1 MRRCNRHS
9 QLTLIGYY
17 VPLSPPL
24 PLPSPLLRVCRV
36 PRTPDPSGVSIV
48 LLASELERIQKASS
62 VLSLQQRR
70 DTEDERKRER
80 ELKQVSC
87 RDFPMPTPVVS
98 FVYGIVNF
106 LGCSGMAHH
115 CGCQFLHPPKP
126 SPLLSSPPL
135 PSPPLPSL
143 PSLLLPSPSLSCPPP
158 GTGGCYS
165 AEEGDGRVG
174 IKEENA

>member
-1 MRRCNRHS
+1 MQSS
-9 QLTLIGYY
+9 QPADTHWLCTYHY
-17 VPLSPPL
+17 
-24 PLPSPLLRVCRV
+24 PLPSPPLCVCRV

-115 CGCQFLHPPKP
+115 CGCTLP

-143 PSLLLPSPSLSCPPP
+143 LLTSPSLSCPPP

-165 AEEGDGRVG
+165 AEEGDGGVG